1 MKAFL
6 AWLPWTWLFANT
18 SAKAA
23 GTGCIAE
30 HSICVQSWLNVVVTS
45 SIQGLRN
52 SSVSSAHAQYRPA
65 SHLGARN
72 CSIERFEFSVRR
84 SKLPEAQNQS
94 SISNKRLFTRT
105 RLRLPLLEMIC
116 RGHVG
121 LFIKWHI
128 VLSLGRFCCYPRL
141 PKALPTAA
149 IFSRGLFKVS
159 CAGDCVTRAITA
171 DRVVKMMKKLC
182 CQWHQT
188 RVPTEQDE
196 VRLNAPV
203 ISLKRRHA
211 AQRRGRVVSSGCLWV
226 SCVALHKLK
235 SYFASSVLHFLQ
247 RH

>member
-1 MKAFL
+1 MHRCTQHL
-6 AWLPWTWLFANT
+6 
-18 SAKAA
+18 S
-23 GTGCIAE
+23 
-30 HSICVQSWLNVVVTS
+30 VVVTS
-45 SIQGLRN
+45 STQGLQN
-52 SSVSSAHAQYRPA
+52 SSDSSAHAQCRPA

-94 SISNKRLFTRT
+94 SISNERLFT
-105 RLRLPLLEMIC
+105 RLRLPLLQMIC

-121 LFIKWHI
+121 LFNKWHI

-141 PKALPTAA
+141 PQALPTAA

-182 CQWHQT
+182 CQWNQT

-203 ISLKRRHA
+203 ISLKLRHA
-211 AQRRGRVVSSGCLWV
+211 AQRRGRVESAV
-226 SCVALHKLK
+226 VAFE
-235 SYFASSVLHFLQ
+235 SRASRYIS
-247 RH
+247 